1 MRRIGA
7 LMGVAERDPEGKAW
21 VSVFRTALQ
30 QSGRIEGRNLQID
43 FRWSAADIAVMAT
56 HAEELVELKPDV
68 ILSHASPATAAI
80 RKATRAIPNVFAV
93 VADPVGSGFV
103 ESFSR
108 PGGNSTGFTNFEQT
122 IGSKWLELLKELAP
136 QISRVA
142 MLFNPVTLPGGNNSI
157 YARTIKAATASFK
170 VSAIRSPFRDADDMK
185 NVFAAFEREPT
196 GLIVFPDTSTTVHSR
211 LIAELA
217 AEHRIPAIY
226 PYRDFV
232 EVGGLLSYGVD
243 RVGLYRRAASYI
255 DRILRGDKPADLPVQ
270 NPVKYEMALNVQAAK
285 ALGLTIPVTFLLR
298 ADKVIE

>member
-1 MRRIGA
+1 M
-7 LMGVAERDPEGKAW
+7 
-21 VSVFRTALQ
+21 
-30 QSGRIEGRNLQID
+30 
-43 FRWSAADIAVMAT
+43 
-56 HAEELVELKPDV
+56 
-68 ILSHASPATAAI
+68 
-80 RKATRAIPNVFAV
+80 
-93 VADPVGSGFV
+93 ADPVGSGFV

-108 PGGNSTGFTNFEQT
+108 PGGNSTGFTNLEQT

-136 QISRVA
+136 QMSRVA
-142 MLFNPVTLPGGNNSI
+142 MLFNPVTSPGGNNGI
-157 YARTIKAATASFK
+157 HARTIEAATASFK
-170 VSAIRSPFRDADDMK
+170 VSAIRSSFRDAADMK

-196 GLIVFPDTSTTVHSR
+196 GLIVFPDTSTTLHSR

-243 RVGLYRRAASYI
+243 RVDLYRRAASYI

-270 NPVKYEMALNVQAAK
+270 NPVKYEMVLNVKAAK
-285 ALGLTIPVTFLLR
+285 VLGLTIPVSFLLR